1 MLHASRVGMLYPKNL
16 QTAMEV
22 EAIVRDNGAIP
33 ATIAILDGVPHVG
46 QLSASSRASSTCT
59 DVHLGMSSD
68 IQIDGPSPRCGGQ
81 SRRGKPAGCVLQ
93 LLLAD
98 CTELMVPACYCDPS
112 RWPATIAAAVH
123 G

>member
-46 QLSASSRASSTCT
+46 QFFASSRASSTCT
-59 DVHLGMSSD
+59 DVHLGMS
-68 IQIDGPSPRCGGQ
+68 G
-81 SRRGKPAGCVLQ
+81 
-93 LLLAD
+93 
-98 CTELMVPACYCDPS
+98 
-112 RWPATIAAAVH
+112 
-123 G
+123 